1 MSLVHLHLMLNH
13 FPVIG
18 VFFVAIILIAA
29 LRLRSSEVSKLGLW
43 LLAGV
48 GIVTAVVYFTGEPAE
63 DSVENLVG
71 VSKAT
76 IHAHEFAAETSFV
89 ATAII
94 AGFALLS
101 LWWHRQRQMP
111 RTITGWMLAFTVLVT
126 GFMAWTANL
135 GGQIR
140 HTEIGSGAVQSGGEV
155 ERGER

>member
-18 VFFVAIILIAA
+18 VIFVAIILIAA
-29 LRLRSSEVSKLGLW
+29 MRLRSSDVSKLALW

-48 GIVTAVVYFTGEPAE
+48 GVVTAFVYFTGEPAE
-63 DSVENLVG
+63 DSVENLAG
-71 VSKAT
+71 VSKAA
-76 IHAHEFAAETSFV
+76 IHAHEFAAETAFV

-94 AGFALLS
+94 AGFALLA
-101 LWWHRQRQMP
+101 LWWHRNRQLP
-111 RTITGWMLAFTVLVT
+111 RSITGLMLALTIVVS

-140 HTEIGSGAVQSGGEV
+140 HTEIAAGSVQSAGEV
-155 ERGER
+155 ERGEH